1 MRFVLYF
8 YIHFI
13 LDVRQQ
19 FQQRFNKEWKRLKL
33 SKNSRIDTV
42 QKFCENSELWPEMVE
57 ATLTRGEMIQMI
69 QGVR

>member
-1 MRFVLYF
+1 MFRLYF
-8 YIHFI
+8 YIYI
-13 LDVRQQ
+13 YTLGVRQQ

-57 ATLTRGEMIQMI
+57 ATLTREEMIQMI